1 MKRNLKELAI
11 QAGLLIRTSNQP
23 NAIPTA
29 WTQGDAVCALER
41 FVRLVEGKESIEDIR
56 SKQAT
61 RVIDRG
67 INIVTCGECG
77 EPFVVSLSEEEHTCP
92 FCNMSG
98 DPCDF
103 PDLFH

>member
-11 QAGLLIRTSNQP
+11 QAGLLIRISNQP
-23 NAIPTA
+23 NAILTT

-92 FCNMSG
+92 FCKFTSEIY
-98 DPCDF
+98 DF